1 MPPAVVNPEA
11 SLESRPGDE
20 LLGQAELER
29 LSLFANLRKKP
40 SFDKFPGAVLL
51 RKYRRGE
58 VIVRQG
64 DAGWTAFYVLT
75 TADLV
80 SLREAQLA
88 KIKTQ
93 LETLSPA
100 DSQRQDLTALQ
111 AAIEPQ
117 LAQLQTPAAATAD
130 ETQRRPVVTAYLDV
144 ELRSARRPG
153 LLNRLRGLW
162 GGNSNGDSQADVQ
175 RRPQFIPNDG
185 PVDIRLDTRRAE
197 MHEGELFGEMSC
209 MSRIPRSATVVAN
222 EDCYL
227 LEILRNILD
236 QVRKDPSYK
245 EQMDRIY
252 RERALGPQLRKLSIF
267 ADLSEEQFAAVRQRA
282 ELITLEPGEVVYD
295 EDDLSDAF
303 YVIRSG
309 LVKVVKNLRYLLRA
323 DEITAAARPALMEEL
338 RAGEQAGGLPA
349 AVWKQLDEA
358 GQNAVRQLASDQT
371 AIAPLVDALN
381 ALIKSHALAE
391 SLGDKKAALVAV
403 LDDPA
408 AEIALA
414 ELPEKV
420 ADWSD
425 LDARTFN
432 RRALEAVCPRGI
444 PKRSLTADPRT
455 LTYLARGDFFGEA
468 GVIEN
473 LPRSATCLA
482 FGHPDIG
489 QSVGGGGGVVPS
501 RVELVRVSRESFLE
515 VCRSSPQLQAR
526 FAAQLELYRRRT
538 KERTE
543 SRPWDERQPATLNPR
558 FEELGLVQG
567 QKLMLVDLDR
577 CTRCGDCMRACVNT
591 HGDGA
596 SRLFLDGPRFGKY
609 LVPNSCRKCLDPVCM
624 IGCPVGSIVRG
635 DNGEIV
641 IKDWCIGCGLCA
653 EQCPYGSIH
662 MNRLTDLNLPVSSG
676 QAHHSDEV
684 ETKKVELRAVVCDL
698 CSSLPSQD
706 PACVYHCPHDAAIRI
721 DARYEFPVR

>member
-11 SLESRPGDE
+11 SLEPRPGDE
-20 LLGQAELER
+20 LLAQAELER

-40 SFDKFPGAVLL
+40 SFDKFPGAVVL
-51 RKYRRGE
+51 RHYRRGE

-64 DAGWTAFYVLT
+64 EAGWTAFYIV
-75 TADLV
+75 TAGDLV
-80 SLREAQLA
+80 GLRQAQLA
-88 KIKTQ
+88 KINTQ
-93 LETLSPA
+93 LETLDAA
-100 DSQRQDLTALQ
+100 DGTRRQELTDQQ
-111 AAIEPQ
+111 AALEREIGQ
-117 LAQLQTPAAATAD
+117 LAAGPPASPEDAP
-130 ETQRRPVVTAYLDV
+130 QRTMVTAYLDV
-144 ELRSARRPG
+144 ELSSSTRRPG
-153 LLNRLRGLW
+153 LLNRLRGFW
-162 GGNSNGDSQADVQ
+162 KGDSPAEAEA
-175 RRPQFIPNDG
+175 RPQFIPNDG

-197 MHEGELFGEMSC
+197 MRAGELFGEMSC

-222 EDCYL
+222 EDCYM

-252 RERALGPQLRKLSIF
+252 RERALGPQLRKLSVF
-267 ADLSEEQFAAVRQRA
+267 ADLSEQQFAAVRERA
-282 ELITLEPGEVVYD
+282 ELITLEPGKVVYD
-295 EDDLSDAF
+295 EGDPSDAF
-303 YVIRSG
+303 YVIRNG
-309 LVKVVKNLRYLLRA
+309 LVKVVKNLNYLLRA
-323 DEITAAARPALMEEL
+323 EDISAAARPALVEEL
-338 RAGEQAGGLPA
+338 VDGEQGSGLSA
-349 AVWKQLDEA
+349 AVWKALGEG
-358 GQNAVRQLASDQT
+358 GQSAVRQAGGGQ
-371 AIAPLVDALN
+371 APVSALLEALN
-381 ALIKSHALAE
+381 AIINGRALAE
-391 SLGDKKAALVAV
+391 SLGDKKAALVAA

-408 AEIALA
+408 AELALA

-425 LDARTFN
+425 LDVRAFN

-444 PKRSLTADPRT
+444 RKRSLAADART

-468 GVIEN
+468 GVIED
-473 LPRSATCLA
+473 LPRSATCVA
-482 FGHPDIG
+482 YGHPDVG

-526 FAAQLELYRRRT
+526 FAAQLEVYRRRT

-543 SRPWDERQPATLNPR
+543 SRPWDERRPATLNPR

-577 CTRCGDCMRACVNT
+577 CTRCGDCMRACVAT

-635 DNGEIV
+635 DNGEIA
-641 IKDWCIGCGLCA
+641 IKDWCIGCALCA
-653 EQCPYGSIH
+653 DQCPYGSIH
-662 MNRLTDLNLPVSSG
+662 MQRLADLDLPIAGPSLV
-676 QAHHSDEV
+676 HHAGEV
-684 ETKKVELRAVVCDL
+684 ETKKVEHRAVVCDL
-698 CSSLPSQD
+698 CSSLPGQE
-706 PACVYHCPHDAAIRI
+706 PACVYHCPHDAALRI
-721 DARYEFPVR
+721 DARCEFPMR

>member
-1 MPPAVVNPEA
+1 MPPTVVNPEA
-11 SLESRPGDE
+11 SLEPRPGDE
-20 LLGQAELER
+20 LLAQSELER
-29 LSLFANLRKKP
+29 LSLFADLRKKP
-40 SFDKFPGAVLL
+40 SFDKFPGAVVL
-51 RKYRRGE
+51 RRYRRGE

-64 DAGWTAFYVLT
+64 EAGWTAFYVLT
-75 TADLV
+75 GADLV
-80 SLREAQLA
+80 LLRETQRAKTKAQIEALDPND
-88 KIKTQ
+88 KQ
-93 LETLSPA
+93 QSE
-100 DSQRQDLTALQ
+100 DLTELQ
-111 AAIEPQ
+111 AALEREIGRLQARAESA
-117 LAQLQTPAAATAD
+117 AQGAPK
-130 ETQRRPVVTAYLDV
+130 RPIVTAYLDV
-144 ELRSARRPG
+144 ELSSSATRPG
-153 LLNRLRGLW
+153 LLNRIRGFFH
-162 GGNSNGDSQADVQ
+162 GDGQAPADG
-175 RRPQFIPNDG
+175 RPQFIPNDG

-227 LEILRNILD
+227 LEMLRNILD

-252 RERALGPQLRKLSIF
+252 RERALGPQLRKLSVF
-267 ADLSEEQFAAVRQRA
+267 SELNEEQFAAVRQRV
-282 ELITLEPGEVVYD
+282 ELVTLEPGQVVYD
-295 EDDLSDAF
+295 EGDPSDAF

-309 LVKVVKNLRYLLRA
+309 LVKVVKNLNYLLRA
-323 DEITAAARPALMEEL
+323 DDIPATSRQALAEEL
-338 RAGEQAGGLPA
+338 LAAEQASGFPA
-349 AVWKQLDEA
+349 AVWKLLGEA
-358 GQNAVRQLASDQT
+358 GQSALRQGGGDKA
-371 AIAPLVDALN
+371 AIAPVVNALN
-381 ALIKSHALAE
+381 AIIRGRALVE
-391 SLGDKKAALVAV
+391 SLGDKKSAAVAA

-425 LDARTFN
+425 LDVRAFN
-432 RRALEAVCPRGI
+432 RRALEAIFPRGI
-444 PKRSLTADPRT
+444 PRRSLAADART

-468 GVIEN
+468 GVIED

-482 FGHPDIG
+482 FGHPDVG

-543 SRPWDERQPATLNPR
+543 SRPWDERRPATLNPR

-577 CTRCGDCMRACVNT
+577 CTRCGDCMRACVAT
-591 HGDGA
+591 HNDGA

-609 LVPNSCRKCLDPVCM
+609 LAPNSCRKCLDPVCM

-641 IKDWCIGCGLCA
+641 IKDWCIGCALCA
-653 EQCPYGSIH
+653 DQCPYGSIH
-662 MNRLTDLNLPVSSG
+662 MNRLADLDLPIAGPGLVPH
-676 QAHHSDEV
+676 ADEV

-698 CSSLPSQD
+698 CSNLPGQD

>member
-117 LAQLQTPAAATAD
+117 LAQLQTPAAATAG

-267 ADLSEEQFAAVRQRA
+267 ADLSEAQFAAVRQRV

-295 EDDLSDAF
+295 EDDPSDAF

-323 DEITAAARPALMEEL
+323 DEIAAAARPALMEEL
-338 RAGEQAGGLPA
+338 RAGEQAGGLSA
-349 AVWKQLDEA
+349 AVWKQLGEA

-414 ELPEKV
+414 ELPEKL

-425 LDARTFN
+425 LDVRTFN

-538 KERTE
+538 QERTE
-543 SRPWDERQPATLNPR
+543 SRPWDERRPATLNPR

>member
-20 LLGQAELER
+20 SLAQAELER

-51 RKYRRGE
+51 RRYRRGE

-75 TADLV
+75 TADLLA
-80 SLREAQLA
+80 LRQAQLA
-88 KIKTQ
+88 KIKTE
-93 LETLSPA
+93 LEAFDPA
-100 DSQRQDLTALQ
+100 SKDRRELADLQ
-111 AAIEPQ
+111 AALEEQIV
-117 LAQLQTPAAATAD
+117 QLQGPAAAASD
-130 ETQRRPVVTAYLDV
+130 ARQRSVVTAFLDV
-144 ELRSARRPG
+144 ELSSARRPS
-153 LLNRLRGLW
+153 LLNRLRGFW
-162 GGNSNGDSQADVQ
+162 TGNGADAQ
-175 RRPQFIPNDG
+175 TAAEGRPQFIPNDG

-197 MHEGELFGEMSC
+197 IREGELFGEMSC
-209 MSRIPRSATVVAN
+209 MSRVPRSATVVAD

-227 LEILRNILD
+227 LEMLRNILD

-282 ELITLEPGEVVYD
+282 ELVTLEPGQVAYD
-295 EDDLSDAF
+295 EGDASDAF
-303 YVIRSG
+303 YVVRSG
-309 LVKVVKNLRYLLRA
+309 LVKVVKNLNYLLRA
-323 DEITAAARPALMEEL
+323 DDVPVTARAALAEEL
-338 RAGEQAGGLPA
+338 LASEQTAGLPA
-349 AVWKQLDEA
+349 AVWEQLGEA
-358 GQNAVRQLASDQT
+358 GQGAARQFAADQS
-371 AIAPLVDALN
+371 ANVPLIDALN
-381 ALIKSHALAE
+381 GLIKSRGLVE
-391 SLGDKKAALVAV
+391 SLGDKKAAVVAA

-408 AEIALA
+408 AEIALD
-414 ELPEKV
+414 ELPEKI

-425 LDARTFN
+425 LDVRAFN
-432 RRALEAVCPRGI
+432 RRALETVCPRSI

-455 LTYLARGDFFGEA
+455 LTYLGRGDFFGEA
-468 GVIEN
+468 GVIED
-473 LPRSATCLA
+473 LPRSATCIA
-482 FGHPDIG
+482 FGHPDAG

-501 RVELVRVSRESFLE
+501 RVELVRVTRESFLE
-515 VCRSSPQLQAR
+515 ICKSSSQLQAR
-526 FAAQLELYRRRT
+526 FAAQLELYRLRT

-543 SRPWDERQPATLNPR
+543 SRVWDERRPATLNPR

-577 CTRCGDCMRACVNT
+577 CTRCGDCMRACVDT

-662 MNRLTDLNLPVSSG
+662 MNRLADLDLPLAPPQVRR
-676 QAHHSDEV
+676 SDDV

-698 CSSLPSQD
+698 CSSLPSQE

>member
-1 MPPAVVNPEA
+1 MPPAIVNPEA
-11 SLESRPGDE
+11 SLDARPGDE
-20 LLGQAELER
+20 VLGQAELER
-29 LSLFANLRKKP
+29 LSLFANLRKRP

-51 RKYRRGE
+51 RQYRRGE

-75 TADLV
+75 RADLIA
-80 SLREAQLA
+80 LREAQV
-88 KIKTQ
+88 Q
-93 LETLSPA
+93 VE
-100 DSQRQDLTALQ
+100 
-111 AAIEPQ
+111 
-117 LAQLQTPAAATAD
+117 AAATTD
-130 ETQRRPVVTAYLDV
+130 EAPRRPIVTAYLDV
-144 ELRSARRPG
+144 ELSSARRPG
-153 LLNRLRGLW
+153 LLNRLRGFW
-162 GGNSNGDSQADVQ
+162 RGDGNGNDHADAE

-245 EQMDRIY
+245 EQMDRVY

-267 ADLSEEQFAAVRQRA
+267 ADLSEAQFAAVRQRA
-282 ELITLEPGEVVYD
+282 ELVTLEPGEVVYD
-295 EDDLSDAF
+295 EDAPSDAF

-323 DEITAAARPALMEEL
+323 DEIAAAVRPALLEEL
-338 RAGEQAGGLPA
+338 NAGELDAGLPA
-349 AVWKQLDEA
+349 AVWKQLSEA
-358 GQNAVRQLASDQT
+358 GQNAVRQLAGDPT

-381 ALIKSHALAE
+381 ALIKSRALAE
-391 SLGDKKAALVAV
+391 SLGDKKSALVAA

-414 ELPEKV
+414 DLPEKL

-425 LDARTFN
+425 LDVRAFN
-432 RRALEAVCPRGI
+432 RRALETACPRGI

-473 LPRSATCLA
+473 LPRSATCVA
-482 FGHPDIG
+482 FGHPDVG

-543 SRPWDERQPATLNPR
+543 SRPWDERRPATLNPR

-635 DNGEIV
+635 DNGEIA

-662 MNRLTDLNLPVSSG
+662 MNRLTDLNLPLSAASH
-676 QAHHSDEV
+676 APPADEV
-684 ETKKVELRAVVCDL
+684 ETKKVEFRAVVCDL

>member
-1 MPPAVVNPEA
+1 MPPAIVNPEA
-11 SLESRPGDE
+11 SLDARPGDE
-20 LLGQAELER
+20 VLGQAELER

-51 RKYRRGE
+51 RRYRRGE

-75 TADLV
+75 RADLIA
-80 SLREAQLA
+80 LREAQV
-88 KIKTQ
+88 Q
-93 LETLSPA
+93 VE
-100 DSQRQDLTALQ
+100 
-111 AAIEPQ
+111 
-117 LAQLQTPAAATAD
+117 AAATTD
-130 ETQRRPVVTAYLDV
+130 ETPRRPIVTAYLDV
-144 ELRSARRPG
+144 ELSSARRPG
-153 LLNRLRGLW
+153 LLNRLRGFW
-162 GGNSNGDSQADVQ
+162 SGSGNGNDHSDAE

-245 EQMDRIY
+245 EQMDRVY

-282 ELITLEPGEVVYD
+282 ELVTLEPGEMVYD
-295 EDDLSDAF
+295 EDAPSDAF

-323 DEITAAARPALMEEL
+323 DEIAAAVRPALLEEL
-338 RAGEQAGGLPA
+338 NAGELDAGLPA
-349 AVWKQLDEA
+349 AVWKQLSEA
-358 GQNAVRQLASDQT
+358 GQNAVRQFAGDPT

-381 ALIKSHALAE
+381 ALIKSRALAE
-391 SLGDKKAALVAV
+391 SLGDKKSALVAA

-414 ELPEKV
+414 DLPEKL

-425 LDARTFN
+425 LDVRAFN
-432 RRALEAVCPRGI
+432 RRALETACPRGI

-473 LPRSATCLA
+473 LPRSATCVA
-482 FGHPDIG
+482 FGHPDVG

-543 SRPWDERQPATLNPR
+543 SRPWDERRPATLNPR

-635 DNGEIV
+635 DNGEIA

-662 MNRLTDLNLPVSSG
+662 MNRLTDLNLPLSAVSH
-676 QAHHSDEV
+676 APPADEV
-684 ETKKVELRAVVCDL
+684 ETKKVEFRAVVCDL

>member
-1 MPPAVVNPEA
+1 MPPAIVNPEA
-11 SLESRPGDE
+11 SLEPRPGDE
-20 LLGQAELER
+20 LLAQSELEP

-40 SFDKFPGAVLL
+40 SFDKFPGAVVL
-51 RKYRRGE
+51 RRYRRGE

-64 DAGWTAFYVLT
+64 EAGWTAFYVLT
-75 TADLV
+75 GSDLV
-80 SLREAQLA
+80 SLREMQLTEARAQ
-88 KIKTQ
+88 ID
-93 LETLSPA
+93 TLDPA
-100 DSQRQDLTALQ
+100 DNQQRQSLTGFQAALEQEIGRLQ
-111 AAIEPQ
+111 AR
-117 LAQLQTPAAATAD
+117 AASAAKGA
-130 ETQRRPVVTAYLDV
+130 EKPPVVTAYLDV
-144 ELRSARRPG
+144 DLSSSDTRPG
-153 LLNRLRGLW
+153 LLKRLRGFFQS
-162 GGNSNGDSQADVQ
+162 GGQATADG
-175 RRPQFIPNDG
+175 RPQFIPNDG

-227 LEILRNILD
+227 LEMLRNILD

-267 ADLSEEQFAAVRQRA
+267 ADLNEEQFAAVRQRV
-282 ELITLEPGEVVYD
+282 ELITLEPGDVVYD
-295 EDDLSDAF
+295 EGDPSDAF

-309 LVKVVKNLRYLLRA
+309 LVKVVKNLNYLLRA
-323 DEITAAARPALMEEL
+323 NDISETSRQALAEEL
-338 RAGEQAGGLPA
+338 LAAEQASGLSA
-349 AVWKQLDEA
+349 TVWKLLGEA
-358 GQNAVRQLASDQT
+358 GQSAVRQAAKDKA
-371 AIAPLVDALN
+371 AIASVVNALN
-381 ALIKSHALAE
+381 AIIRGRALVE
-391 SLGDKKAALVAV
+391 SLGDKKAAAVAAP
-403 LDDPA
+403 DDPA

-425 LDARTFN
+425 LDLRAFN

-444 PKRSLTADPRT
+444 PKRSLAADPRT

-468 GVIEN
+468 GVIED

-482 FGHPDIG
+482 FGHPDVG

-501 RVELVRVSRESFLE
+501 RVELVRVSRQSFLE

-526 FAAQLELYRRRT
+526 FADQLELYRRRT

-543 SRPWDERQPATLNPR
+543 SRPWDERRPATLNPR

-577 CTRCGDCMRACVNT
+577 CTRCGDCMRACVAT

-609 LVPNSCRKCLDPVCM
+609 LVPNACRKCLDPVCM

-641 IKDWCIGCGLCA
+641 IKDWCIGCALCA
-653 EQCPYGSIH
+653 DQCPYGSIH
-662 MNRLTDLNLPVSSG
+662 MNRLADLDLPIAGPGLVR
-676 QAHHSDEV
+676 HSDEV
-684 ETKKVELRAVVCDL
+684 ETKKVEHRAVVCDL
-698 CSSLPSQD
+698 CSNLPGQE